1 MSSGL
6 EIRTARGITKTK
18 DFMNITEN
26 PFVPFYDQDG
36 ITIGHCGDRGW
47 LGDNAAMSDG
57 INHGQ
62 KIRYC
67 KQCEYPIPVCRCSPE
82 DKPKCDTCGDVG
94 RVDCCDDRD
103 CKRCGGLF
111 TADCKDC

>member
-1 MSSGL
+1 
-6 EIRTARGITKTK
+6 
-18 DFMNITEN
+18 
-26 PFVPFYDQDG
+26 
-36 ITIGHCGDRGW
+36 
-47 LGDNAAMSDG
+47 MSDG

-67 KQCEYPIPVCRCSPE
+67 KQCEYPLGACRCSPE

-111 TADCKDC
+111 TADCGDC